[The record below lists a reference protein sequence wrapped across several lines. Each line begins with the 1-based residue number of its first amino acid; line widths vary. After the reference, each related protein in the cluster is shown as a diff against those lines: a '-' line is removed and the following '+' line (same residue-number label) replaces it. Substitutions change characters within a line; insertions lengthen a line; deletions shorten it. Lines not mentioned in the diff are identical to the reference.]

1 MKSILIID
9 DNKVNLATARMVLRD
24 EYKIIPVTSG
34 AQALIYLEKNDCD
47 IILLDINMPEM
58 DGFETLKK
66 IRAMQHCQNIPVI
79 FLTADSDAETETRCF
94 HEGNAFTNRQSAG
107 TRGTSPQPG
116 RQTGAK
122 DT

>member
-34 AQALIYLEKNDCD
+34 VQALIYLEKNDCD

-79 FLTADSDAETETRCF
+79 FLTADSDAETAILLSSTVI
-94 HEGNAFTNRQSAG
+94 
-107 TRGTSPQPG
+107 
-116 RQTGAK
+116 
-122 DT
+122 

>member
-34 AQALIYLEKNDCD
+34 VQALIYLEKNDCD

-58 DGFETLKK
+58 DGFEVIEK
-66 IRAMQHCQNIPVI
+66 IKSEEIYKDIPVV
-79 FLTADSDAETETRCF
+79 FLTGEDDPEVKKKGLEKGALEFITKPLVKDNVFECV
-94 HEGNAFTNRQSAG
+94 NRLLG
-107 TRGTSPQPG
+107 GE
-116 RQTGAK
+116 
-122 DT
+122 